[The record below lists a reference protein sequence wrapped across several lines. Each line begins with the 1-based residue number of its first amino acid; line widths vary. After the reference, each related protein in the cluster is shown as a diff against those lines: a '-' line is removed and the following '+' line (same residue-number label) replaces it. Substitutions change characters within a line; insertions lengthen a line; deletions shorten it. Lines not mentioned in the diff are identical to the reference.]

1 MGAHLRL
8 RIGVSL
14 AAVVVAAVAASVL
27 PGLPGAIALVAAACT
42 AGALLGWP
50 GAIGGLLLLFLAD
63 GIAAQ
68 VAVVL
73 AGVLAPP
80 AMWAWRRWTV
90 RERRIRAH
98 AAAAERD
105 RVAVELPETLDMAPL
120 PDLVA
125 GITEEWSART
135 GIGVI
140 LHSAGLEEA
149 GDMPPRAGIE
159 LGWILSES
167 LGNVAAHARAETVAV
182 TLGRDGDGIMLEVRD
197 DGVGFASAQ
206 AAHRGIAGMQ
216 ERARACG
223 GQLTVWSR
231 PGQGTRVTAVFP
243 AAQAA
248 QVVAGPTW
256 RVRLGA
262 GLAAAVVPLVVIAA
276 FSTSGGL
283 TTPLAADD
291 GQLPF
296 DPNATHGP
304 ATALPA
310 SEAGPGRASSTAS
323 PTATAS
329 RGASVRPSDS
339 AAPTGTGTGPG
350 VPPPPAPP
358 PGTLAA
364 EQRSCRVTYVKRTEW
379 NPGFVAD
386 VTLTN
391 LTGAELRGWTLRF
404 DYPGGQKVTSYWNA
418 IASQSGTAVTVR
430 PTGDQPTVAAGGSL
444 TFGIQG
450 TWQGANPNPP
460 GFTVNGSPCG

>member
-1 MGAHLRL
+1 M
-8 RIGVSL
+8 
-14 AAVVVAAVAASVL
+14 
-27 PGLPGAIALVAAACT
+27 
-42 AGALLGWP
+42 
-50 GAIGGLLLLFLAD
+50 
-63 GIAAQ
+63 
-68 VAVVL
+68 
-73 AGVLAPP
+73 
-80 AMWAWRRWTV
+80 
-90 RERRIRAH
+90 
-98 AAAAERD
+98 
-105 RVAVELPETLDMAPL
+105 ELPETLEMAEAPL

-125 GITEEWSART
+125 AITEEWSART

-149 GDMPPRAGIE
+149 GDTSPRASLE
-159 LGWILSES
+159 LCWILRES
-167 LGNVAAHARAETVAV
+167 LRNVAAHARAETVAV
-182 TLGRDGDGIMLEVRD
+182 TLGRDGDGILLEVRD
-197 DGVGFASAQ
+197 DGVGFASGPAG
-206 AAHRGIAGMQ
+206 HRGIAGMQ
-216 ERARACG
+216 QRARVCG

-231 PGQGTRVTAVFP
+231 PGQGTRVTAVVP
-243 AAQAA
+243 AVLAA
-248 QVVAGPTW
+248 KVVAGPTW

-262 GLAAAVVPLVVIAA
+262 ALAAASVPLVVIAA

-283 TTPLAADD
+283 TTPLATDD

-310 SEAGPGRASSTAS
+310 SEVGPGRSSSTAN

-329 RGASVRPSDS
+329 RGASARPSDS
-339 AAPTGTGTGPG
+339 VAPTGTGPAA
-350 VPPPPAPP
+350 PPPTPP

-364 EQRSCRVTYVKRTEW
+364 EQRTCRVTYVKRSEW

-404 DYPGGQKVTSYWNA
+404 DYPSGQKVTGYWNA
-418 IASQSGTAVTVR
+418 IAAQSGTAVTVR
-430 PTGDQPTVAAGGSL
+430 PTGDQPSVVAGGSL

-450 TWQGANPNPP
+450 TWQGTNPNPA